1 VAVLSA
7 LKIVL
12 PALTKHLVSIAE
24 MDITLILLP
33 CAKHVLLTVH
43 SALTEHVFTVNQVTY
58 LILKIIVQ
66 LAHKIVALA
75 QKRMFVKIA
84 M

>member
-1 VAVLSA
+1 VAVLTA

-33 CAKHVLLTVH
+33 CARHVLLTVH
-43 SALTEHVFTVNQVTY
+43 TVKTEYALTVNQATF
-58 LILKIIVQ
+58 LILKVIAQ

-75 QKRMFVKIA
+75 
-84 M
+84 